1 MKKRL
6 LIVCCALCSL
16 MACNSKTDTG
26 TTLSGLKKADFDT
39 TVSGKKVA
47 LYELKNK
54 NGVEVAITNYGG
66 RIVSIWVPDRNGKFG
81 DIMLAHS
88 SIADYIADQGGNFG
102 ALIGRYGNRINQG
115 RFILDG
121 QEYQLPQNNYGHCLH
136 GGDTGFHHRIWDATQ
151 PNAQTL
157 VLSCVSPDGE
167 AGFPGT
173 LKTTVTYSL
182 SDDNALQINY
192 EAETDKPTIVNLTNH
207 AYFNLSGDGKT
218 TILDHQL
225 TLNADYYT
233 PVDSTFM
240 TTGEIAPVEGTP
252 MDFRA
257 PHTVGERIDDKFQ
270 QLIFGAGYDHCYVL
284 NKIENGALDLAA
296 TCKDPES
303 GRIMEVYTTEA
314 GVQLYTGNW
323 LNGFEGAH
331 GATFPARSAI
341 CFEAQCFPDTPNK
354 PHFPSATLLPGD
366 EYQQITV
373 YKFTVE
379 E

>member
-182 SDDNALQINY
+182 SDDNAL
-192 EAETDKPTIVNLTNH
+192 
-207 AYFNLSGDGKT
+207 
-218 TILDHQL
+218 
-225 TLNADYYT
+225 
-233 PVDSTFM
+233 
-240 TTGEIAPVEGTP
+240 
-252 MDFRA
+252 
-257 PHTVGERIDDKFQ
+257 
-270 QLIFGAGYDHCYVL
+270 
-284 NKIENGALDLAA
+284 
-296 TCKDPES
+296 
-303 GRIMEVYTTEA
+303 
-314 GVQLYTGNW
+314 
-323 LNGFEGAH
+323 
-331 GATFPARSAI
+331 
-341 CFEAQCFPDTPNK
+341 
-354 PHFPSATLLPGD
+354 
-366 EYQQITV
+366 
-373 YKFTVE
+373 
-379 E
+379 